1 VSLEVVR
8 VRPGPTAAAW
18 LFSRI
23 REIQAGDPLA
33 PVTVATPTHHA
44 GLHLRRRLAQQT
56 YANVRFSVLS
66 RVAESIGLTRLA
78 ATGWEPLATVSRAAL
93 IRSALR
99 ARPGPFAAIAE
110 QGGLIDLLA
119 ALATEL
125 RRRHDASADIDS
137 FRDGAT
143 VTARAALDAI
153 RDYEALRN
161 SARLYDEIDLFG
173 AATSALEA
181 EAGDAAWRELGA
193 VIIHLPAGLDPPD
206 AALVRALATRIP
218 VVVALADLGDDVDRE
233 TSAIELLGEVSMT
246 AIPAVSGSA
255 STSVVIAPDAV
266 EEVRS
271 AVRAVL
277 AAMEQPEPIPLY
289 QQAIVYG
296 SEEAYGQLVRDTL
309 READVPYSA
318 LGGRPLLDSVA
329 ARGLLGVMRLR
340 EQGFSRAS
348 VLSWLSAVP
357 HRKGVLRSQARWDQL
372 SRDAGVV
379 KGASHWRDLLSA
391 FADARARTLE
401 LLQNTEPEDVAV
413 EARRAAITR
422 DMEDA
427 RRIVEQIQA
436 IDETTQPPDVATWDA
451 LIAWTLRLRDEFVAP
466 DSAWSAEELEASQAV
481 EETIRALG
489 VAQPFEPAVSITVFV
504 RTLEDALRRRFRPE
518 GRLGHGILIGPHRLL
533 AGIDIRRVH
542 VLGVLESSFPAAMRV
557 DPLLGAD
564 LLGRRATHEATERR
578 DWRIALAAA
587 DGGELMVSAPTVDVD
602 GRSVYPSPW
611 LLELMSDDGSRPRAS
626 DVRAGAVDHELLH
639 RIRSAERA
647 VVDGTPLSIA
657 ERREAE
663 AMRTYDAGGDLAAT
677 ALALRVDLP
686 LGRVLQATRSRH
698 SSSLTEF
705 DGNVADAADVALVSA
720 GLTRTP
726 HSATGIQTWAT
737 CPFSFLLGRLLQ
749 IPATADL
756 DEDRWW
762 QISALERGS
771 MVHRILERFF
781 AEVVT
786 SGRPAPGHD
795 YSPADLLRMERIAV
809 ETFREWEVR
818 GAVGHPLV
826 WANERTA
833 ILADLRTLL
842 HQDAE
847 LRSDGGWQPAHLE
860 QSFGMDR
867 DPASWPVVTIAVGE
881 NRSVRLRGYID
892 RVDIDARG
900 RSRVLDYKTGR
911 RLDTSISADDLFD
924 AGRRLQL
931 AVYGRAVREHALAT
945 GKVPTDDIALYW
957 YISMKGGFEQVQ
969 LTLDDH
975 AHDALIDVVTRID
988 DGVRAGCFPQVPG
1001 QLNFFGDYDNC
1012 GYCPYNSLCPSSRD
1026 VVAAS
1031 KAASPGLATYIALRP
1046 VSEERGA

>member
-1 VSLEVVR
+1 VSLEIVR
-8 VRPGPTAAAW
+8 VRPGPTATAW

-23 REIQAGDPLA
+23 REFQASDPLA

-44 GLHLRRRLAQQT
+44 GLHLRRRLAQET

-66 RVAESIGLTRLA
+66 RLAESVGLSRLA

-99 ARPGPFAAIAE
+99 ARPGPFAATAE
-110 QGGLIDLLA
+110 QGGLVDLLA
-119 ALATEL
+119 ALATQL
-125 RRRHDASADIDS
+125 RRQPDVSVDRE
-137 FRDGAT
+137 RLRRGAT
-143 VTARAALDAI
+143 ATARAALDATH
-153 RDYEALRN
+153 DYEELR
-161 SARLYDEIDLFG
+161 AAATLYDEIDLFG
-173 AATSALEA
+173 GATSALDSDE
-181 EAGDAAWRELGA
+181 GDAAWRELGA
-193 VIIHLPAGLDPPD
+193 VIVHLPAGLDPPD
-206 AALVRALATRIP
+206 ASLVRALATRIP
-218 VVVALADLGDDVDRE
+218 VVVALADLGDDVDPA
-233 TSAIELLGEVSMT
+233 TSAIELLGEAAVT
-246 AIPAVSGSA
+246 AIPAVAASA
-255 STSVVIAPDAV
+255 SISIVIAPDAV

-277 AAMEQPEPIPLY
+277 AALEQPDPIPLY
-289 QQAIVYG
+289 QQAIVYRD
-296 SEEAYGQLVRDTL
+296 EEAYGQLLRDNL

-340 EQGFSRAS
+340 EQEFSRSS
-348 VLSWLSAVP
+348 VLSWLSALP
-357 HRKGVLRSQARWDQL
+357 DRKGVLRSQARWDQL
-372 SRDAGVV
+372 SRDSGVV
-379 KGASHWRDLLSA
+379 KGASQWRDLLTA
-391 FADARARTLE
+391 FADARARSLE
-401 LLQNTEPEDVAV
+401 LLKNTEPEDVAV

-436 IDETTQPPDVATWDA
+436 IDETTQPPEVATWDA
-451 LIAWTLRLRDEFVAP
+451 LIAWTVRLRDEFVVP
-466 DSAWSAEELEASQAV
+466 DSAWSPEELEASQAV
-481 EETIRALG
+481 EDAIRSLG
-489 VAQPFEPAVSITVFV
+489 AAQRFEPAASISLFV

-518 GRLGHGILIGPHRLL
+518 GRLGHGVLIGPHRLL
-533 AGIDIRRVH
+533 AGMDMRRVH
-542 VLGVLESSFPAAMRV
+542 VLGVLESSFPSAMPV

-564 LLGRRATHEATERR
+564 LLGRRAAHEATERR
-578 DWRIALAAA
+578 NWRIALAAA
-587 DGGELMVSAPTVDVD
+587 DGGELMVSAPAVDVD

-611 LLELMSDDGSRPRAS
+611 LLELMGDTGSRPRAS

-663 AMRTYDAGGDLAAT
+663 AMRTYDAGGDLART
-677 ALALRVDLP
+677 ALALRDDLP
-686 LGRVLQATRSRH
+686 LGRVLEATRARH
-698 SSSLTEF
+698 SSSLTQF
-705 DGNVADAADVALVSA
+705 DGNVADAADVALISA

-756 DEDRWW
+756 DEDKWW

-781 AEVVT
+781 GEVVT
-786 SGRPAPGHD
+786 SGKPAPGDD
-795 YSPADLLRMERIAV
+795 YSPSDLLRMERIAF

-842 HQDAE
+842 EEDAE
-847 LRSDGGWQPAHLE
+847 LRSEGGWQPAHLE
-860 QSFGMDR
+860 QAFGMDL
-867 DPASWPVVTIAVGE
+867 DPASWPAVTITVGE
-881 NRSVRLRGYID
+881 GRRVQLRGYID
-892 RVDIDARG
+892 RVDVDEGG

-911 RLDTSISADDLFD
+911 CLDKTITVDDLFD

-931 AVYGRAVREHALAT
+931 AVYGRAVRDHALAT
-945 GKVPTDDIALYW
+945 GKVPTNDAAFYW
-957 YISMKGGFEQVQ
+957 YISVKGGFERVQ
-969 LTLDDH
+969 LTVDDH
-975 AHDALIDVVTRID
+975 AQDALIEVVTRID
-988 DGVRAGCFPQVPG
+988 EGVRAGCFPQVPG
-1001 QLNFFGDYDNC
+1001 DLNFFGDYDNC
-1012 GYCPYNSLCPSSRD
+1012 GYCAYNSLCPSSRD

-1031 KAASPGLATYIALRP
+1031 KSGSPVLARYIALRP
-1046 VSEERGA
+1046 VSAESGE